1 MITRICF
8 DDICREEHVSN
19 KMLKW
24 IHNSIKHLPGR
35 TWSSFTHVF
44 IPVHLTP
51 PEIGCRHWVAFVLSL
66 RNDTASCFD
75 PLKASQAPWL
85 CTVGYQQPWLQQW
98 LIMQAGS
105 KASDRSNPLSSRFA
119 RIVQWVRDQ
128 YADEYKLP
136 VEKQLLVSD
145 WQIE

>member
-1 MITRICF
+1 MVLFHTC
-8 DDICREEHVSN
+8 V
-19 KMLKW
+19 K
-24 IHNSIKHLPGR
+24 
-35 TWSSFTHVF
+35 
-44 IPVHLTP
+44 P
-51 PEIGCRHWVAFVLSL
+51 PEVDCRHWVAFVLSL
-66 RNDTASCFD
+66 RNDRASCYD

-85 CTVGYQQPWLQQW
+85 CTVGYQQRWLQQW

-105 KASDRSNPLSSRFA
+105 KASDRSHPLATRFT
-119 RIVQWVRDQ
+119 RIVQWVRDE